1 MAVADVPENADA
13 DKGMSNSKK
22 IALTIILALLLAGF
36 SYGGY
41 SWWSGAPFRNAM
53 AMIEED
59 VDFSTLSKDDQK
71 ARFEKWRTLDKKL
84 TSDQKSQ
91 LNDAR
96 ERQYEKKDMQKLNTF
111 FAMTKAEQK
120 KQLVDEV
127 NRDEKRRIEGEAKR
141 KEWEAKRAQ
150 GNNQKV
156 AGAQGGGKGGNAD
169 GGKGGG
175 RGGNA
180 DGGKGGGNQPAA
192 GGKGAP
198 PAGGNQVAVVAGA
211 QGGGKVGNADG
222 GKGGGKGGAPGGAGA
237 GKAPDGANAAGRGQ
251 GGAPNAGGANGN
263 GQGGGNQPAAGGKG
277 APPAGGNQV
286 AVVAGAPQQGGR
298 PPSTPESRNKRTSDR
313 LDNSTPEYRAA
324 KMEYQKLR
332 DKTRAEMGIVTT
344 PGGGGR
350 PGGAPGG
357 GTPGGKRG

>member
-1 MAVADVPENADA
+1 MAVADVPENADTE
-13 DKGMSNSKK
+13 KGMSNSKK
-22 IALTIILALLLAGF
+22 ITLTIILALLLAGF
-36 SYGGY
+36 SYAGY
-41 SWWSGAPFRNAM
+41 SWWSEAPFRGALAM
-53 AMIEED
+53 VNED
-59 VDFSTLSKDDQK
+59 VDFSTLSKEDQK
-71 ARFEKWRTLDKKL
+71 ARFEKFRALDKKL

-150 GNNQKV
+150 GNNNQKV

-169 GGKGGG
+169 GGKGG
-175 RGGNA
+175 
-180 DGGKGGGNQPAA
+180 NQ
-192 GGKGAP
+192 
-198 PAGGNQVAVVAGA
+198 
-211 QGGGKVGNADG
+211 
-222 GKGGGKGGAPGGAGA
+222 
-237 GKAPDGANAAGRGQ
+237 
-251 GGAPNAGGANGN
+251 
-263 GQGGGNQPAAGGKG
+263 AGGKG

-298 PPSTPESRNKRTSDR
+298 PPSTPASRNKRTSDR

-332 DKTRAEMGIVTT
+332 DKTRADMGIVTT

>member
-1 MAVADVPENADA
+1 MAVADVPENAD
-13 DKGMSNSKK
+13 DNKGMSNSKK
-22 IALTIILALLLAGF
+22 ITLTIILALLLAGF

-41 SWWSGAPFRNAM
+41 SWWSGAPFRDAM

-96 ERQYEKKDMQKLNTF
+96 ERQYEKKDLQKLNTF

-150 GNNQKV
+150 GNNNQKV

-180 DGGKGGGNQPAA
+180 DGGKGGNQA

-198 PAGGNQVAVVAGA
+198 QAGGNQ
-211 QGGGKVGNADG
+211 
-222 GKGGGKGGAPGGAGA
+222 
-237 GKAPDGANAAGRGQ
+237 
-251 GGAPNAGGANGN
+251 
-263 GQGGGNQPAAGGKG
+263 
-277 APPAGGNQV
+277 
-286 AVVAGAPQQGGR
+286 VAGAPQQGGR

-332 DKTRAEMGIVTT
+332 DKTRADMGIVTT

-350 PGGAPGG
+350 PGGGAPQ
-357 GTPGGKRG
+357 TGGKRG

>member
-1 MAVADVPENADA
+1 MAVADVPENAD
-13 DKGMSNSKK
+13 DNQGMSNSKK

-71 ARFEKWRTLDKKL
+71 ARFEKFRALDKKL

-150 GNNQKV
+150 GNNNQKV
-156 AGAQGGGKGGNAD
+156 AGAQGGGKGGNAAGGNAA

-198 PAGGNQVAVVAGA
+198 PAGGNQVAV
-211 QGGGKVGNADG
+211 
-222 GKGGGKGGAPGGAGA
+222 
-237 GKAPDGANAAGRGQ
+237 
-251 GGAPNAGGANGN
+251 
-263 GQGGGNQPAAGGKG
+263 
-277 APPAGGNQV
+277 
-286 AVVAGAPQQGGR
+286 APQQGGR

-332 DKTRAEMGIVTT
+332 DKTRADMGIVTT

-350 PGGAPGG
+350 PGGGGAPGG
-357 GTPGGKRG
+357 APGGKRG

>member
-1 MAVADVPENADA
+1 MAVADVPENADTE
-13 DKGMSNSKK
+13 KGMSNSKK
-22 IALTIILALLLAGF
+22 ITLTIILALLLAGF
-36 SYGGY
+36 SYAGY
-41 SWWSGAPFRNAM
+41 SWWSEAPFRGALAM
-53 AMIEED
+53 VNED
-59 VDFSTLSKDDQK
+59 VDFSTLSKEDQK

-91 LNDAR
+91 VNDAR

-111 FAMTKAEQK
+111 FAMTKFEQK
-120 KQLVDEV
+120 KQLVEEV
-127 NRDEKRRIEGEAKR
+127 NREEKRRREFDAKR
-141 KEWEAKRAQ
+141 KEWEAKKAQ
-150 GNNQKV
+150 GNNNQKV

-180 DGGKGGGNQPAA
+180 DGGK
-192 GGKGAP
+192 
-198 PAGGNQVAVVAGA
+198 
-211 QGGGKVGNADG
+211 
-222 GKGGGKGGAPGGAGA
+222 
-237 GKAPDGANAAGRGQ
+237 
-251 GGAPNAGGANGN
+251 
-263 GQGGGNQPAAGGKG
+263 GGGNQPAAGGKG

>member
-13 DKGMSNSKK
+13 NKGMSNSNK
-22 IALTIILALLLAGF
+22 IALTIILALLLAGI
-36 SYGGY
+36 SYAGY
-41 SWWSGAPFRNAM
+41 SWWSEAPLRSAL

-59 VDFSTLSKDDQK
+59 VDFSTLSKEDQK
-71 ARFEKWRTLDKKL
+71 ARFEKWRNLDKKL

-91 LNDAR
+91 VNDAR

-127 NRDEKRRIEGEAKR
+127 NRDEKRRLESEARR

-150 GNNQKV
+150 GNNNQKV

-175 RGGNA
+175 
-180 DGGKGGGNQPAA
+180 GKGGGNQA
-192 GGKGAP
+192 G
-198 PAGGNQVAVVAGA
+198 AGGNQVAKA
-211 QGGGKVGNADG
+211 
-222 GKGGGKGGAPGGAGA
+222 AP
-237 GKAPDGANAAGRGQ
+237 
-251 GGAPNAGGANGN
+251 
-263 GQGGGNQPAAGGKG
+263 
-277 APPAGGNQV
+277 
-286 AVVAGAPQQGGR
+286 APQATR
-298 PPSTPESRNKRTSDR
+298 PPLTPESRNKRTSDR

-344 PGGGGR
+344 PGGGK
-350 PGGAPGG
+350 PGAPPQ
-357 GTPGGKRG
+357 TGGKRG

>member
-1 MAVADVPENADA
+1 MAVADVPENAD
-13 DKGMSNSKK
+13 DNKGMSNSKK
-22 IALTIILALLLAGF
+22 ITLTIILALLLAGF

-41 SWWSGAPFRNAM
+41 SWWSEAPLRSAL

-96 ERQYEKKDMQKLNTF
+96 ERQYEKKDLQKLNTF

-150 GNNQKV
+150 GNNNQKV

-180 DGGKGGGNQPAA
+180 DGGKGGNQA

-198 PAGGNQVAVVAGA
+198 QAGGNQ
-211 QGGGKVGNADG
+211 
-222 GKGGGKGGAPGGAGA
+222 
-237 GKAPDGANAAGRGQ
+237 
-251 GGAPNAGGANGN
+251 
-263 GQGGGNQPAAGGKG
+263 
-277 APPAGGNQV
+277 
-286 AVVAGAPQQGGR
+286 VAGAPQQGGR

-332 DKTRAEMGIVTT
+332 DKTRADMGIVTT

-350 PGGAPGG
+350 PGGGAPQ
-357 GTPGGKRG
+357 TGGKRG

>member
-1 MAVADVPENADA
+1 MAVADVPENADTE
-13 DKGMSNSKK
+13 KGMSNSKK
-22 IALTIILALLLAGF
+22 ITLTIILALLLAGF

-59 VDFSTLSKDDQK
+59 VDFSTLSKEDQK
-71 ARFEKWRTLDKKL
+71 ARFEKYRTLDKKL

-141 KEWEAKRAQ
+141 KEWEAKRPQ
-150 GNNQKV
+150 GNNNQKV

-211 QGGGKVGNADG
+211 
-222 GKGGGKGGAPGGAGA
+222 
-237 GKAPDGANAAGRGQ
+237 
-251 GGAPNAGGANGN
+251 
-263 GQGGGNQPAAGGKG
+263 
-277 APPAGGNQV
+277 
-286 AVVAGAPQQGGR
+286 PQQGGR
-298 PPSTPESRNKRTSDR
+298 PPSTPASRNKRTSDR

-332 DKTRAEMGIVTT
+332 DKTRADMGIVTT
-344 PGGGGR
+344 PGGGGK
-350 PGGAPGG
+350 PGGGAPQ
-357 GTPGGKRG
+357 TGGKRG

>member
-1 MAVADVPENADA
+1 MAVADVPENAD
-13 DKGMSNSKK
+13 DNKGMSNSKK
-22 IALTIILALLLAGF
+22 ITLTIILALLLAGF

-41 SWWSGAPFRNAM
+41 SWWSGAPFRDAM

-96 ERQYEKKDMQKLNTF
+96 ERQYEKKDLQKLNTF

-150 GNNQKV
+150 GNNNQKV

-198 PAGGNQVAVVAGA
+198 QAGGNQ
-211 QGGGKVGNADG
+211 
-222 GKGGGKGGAPGGAGA
+222 
-237 GKAPDGANAAGRGQ
+237 
-251 GGAPNAGGANGN
+251 
-263 GQGGGNQPAAGGKG
+263 
-277 APPAGGNQV
+277 
-286 AVVAGAPQQGGR
+286 VAGAPQQGGR

-332 DKTRAEMGIVTT
+332 DKTRADMGIVTT

-350 PGGAPGG
+350 PGGGAPQ
-357 GTPGGKRG
+357 TGGKRG

>member
-150 GNNQKV
+150 GNNNQKV

-180 DGGKGGGNQPAA
+180 DGGK
-192 GGKGAP
+192 
-198 PAGGNQVAVVAGA
+198 
-211 QGGGKVGNADG
+211 
-222 GKGGGKGGAPGGAGA
+222 
-237 GKAPDGANAAGRGQ
+237 
-251 GGAPNAGGANGN
+251 
-263 GQGGGNQPAAGGKG
+263 GGGNQPAAGGKG

>member
-1 MAVADVPENADA
+1 MAVADVPENTDA

-22 IALTIILALLLAGF
+22 ITLTIILALLLAGF

-41 SWWSGAPFRNAM
+41 SWWSEAPLRSAL

-91 LNDAR
+91 VNDAR
-96 ERQYEKKDMQKLNTF
+96 ERQYENKDMQKLNTF

-150 GNNQKV
+150 GNNNQKV
-156 AGAQGGGKGGNAD
+156 AGAQGGGKGGNA
-169 GGKGGG
+169 GGG

-211 QGGGKVGNADG
+211 
-222 GKGGGKGGAPGGAGA
+222 
-237 GKAPDGANAAGRGQ
+237 
-251 GGAPNAGGANGN
+251 
-263 GQGGGNQPAAGGKG
+263 
-277 APPAGGNQV
+277 
-286 AVVAGAPQQGGR
+286 PQQGGR
-298 PPSTPESRNKRTSDR
+298 PPSTPASRNKRTSDR

-332 DKTRAEMGIVTT
+332 DKTRADMGIVTT
-344 PGGGGR
+344 PGGGGK
-350 PGGAPGG
+350 PGGGAPQ
-357 GTPGGKRG
+357 TGGKRG

>member
-1 MAVADVPENADA
+1 MAVADVPENADTE
-13 DKGMSNSKK
+13 KGMSNSKK
-22 IALTIILALLLAGF
+22 ITLTIILALLLAGF

-59 VDFSTLSKDDQK
+59 VDFSTLSKEDQK

-91 LNDAR
+91 INDAR
-96 ERQYEKKDMQKLNTF
+96 ERQYEKKDLQKLNTF

-127 NRDEKRRIEGEAKR
+127 NRDEKRRIEWEAKR

-150 GNNQKV
+150 GNNNQKV
-156 AGAQGGGKGGNAD
+156 AGAQGGGKGGNAE
-169 GGKGGG
+169 GGKGG
-175 RGGNA
+175 
-180 DGGKGGGNQPAA
+180 NQ
-192 GGKGAP
+192 
-198 PAGGNQVAVVAGA
+198 AGGNQVAA
-211 QGGGKVGNADG
+211 
-222 GKGGGKGGAPGGAGA
+222 
-237 GKAPDGANAAGRGQ
+237 
-251 GGAPNAGGANGN
+251 
-263 GQGGGNQPAAGGKG
+263 
-277 APPAGGNQV
+277 
-286 AVVAGAPQQGGR
+286 APQQGGR

-324 KMEYQKLR
+324 KLEYQKLR

-344 PGGGGR
+344 PGGGK
-350 PGGAPGG
+350 PGGPPQ
-357 GTPGGKRG
+357 TGGKRG

>member
-36 SYGGY
+36 SYAGY
-41 SWWSGAPFRNAM
+41 SWWSEAPLRSAL

-59 VDFSTLSKDDQK
+59 VDFSTLSKEDQK

-91 LNDAR
+91 VNDAR

-127 NRDEKRRIEGEAKR
+127 NRDEKRRLESEARR

-150 GNNQKV
+150 GNNNQKV

-175 RGGNA
+175 
-180 DGGKGGGNQPAA
+180 GKGGGNQA

-198 PAGGNQVAVVAGA
+198 PAGGNQVAV
-211 QGGGKVGNADG
+211 
-222 GKGGGKGGAPGGAGA
+222 
-237 GKAPDGANAAGRGQ
+237 
-251 GGAPNAGGANGN
+251 
-263 GQGGGNQPAAGGKG
+263 
-277 APPAGGNQV
+277 
-286 AVVAGAPQQGGR
+286 APQQGGR

-350 PGGAPGG
+350 PGGGGGGAPGG
-357 GTPGGKRG
+357 APQTGGKRG

>member
-36 SYGGY
+36 SYAGY
-41 SWWSGAPFRNAM
+41 SCGSEAPLRSAL

-59 VDFSTLSKDDQK
+59 VDFSTMSKEDQK

-91 LNDAR
+91 VNDAR

-127 NRDEKRRIEGEAKR
+127 NRDEKRRLESEARR

-150 GNNQKV
+150 GNNNQKV
-156 AGAQGGGKGGNAD
+156 GGGKGGNA
-169 GGKGGG
+169 
-175 RGGNA
+175 N
-180 DGGKGGGNQPAA
+180 
-192 GGKGAP
+192 
-198 PAGGNQVAVVAGA
+198 
-211 QGGGKVGNADG
+211 
-222 GKGGGKGGAPGGAGA
+222 GGGKGGNGNGGAGGAPGG
-237 GKAPDGANAAGRGQ
+237 
-251 GGAPNAGGANGN
+251 
-263 GQGGGNQPAAGGKG
+263 NQAV
-277 APPAGGNQV
+277 AGGNLV
-286 AVVAGAPQQGGR
+286 AKAAPAPQPTR

-344 PGGGGR
+344 PGGGK
-350 PGGAPGG
+350 PGGPPQ
-357 GTPGGKRG
+357 TGGKRG

>member
-36 SYGGY
+36 SYAGY
-41 SWWSGAPFRNAM
+41 SWWSEAPLRSAL

-59 VDFSTLSKDDQK
+59 VDFSTLSKEDQK
-71 ARFEKWRTLDKKL
+71 ARFEKWRTIDKKL

-91 LNDAR
+91 VNDAR

-127 NRDEKRRIEGEAKR
+127 NRDEKRRLESEARR

-150 GNNQKV
+150 GNNNQKV

-175 RGGNA
+175 
-180 DGGKGGGNQPAA
+180 GKGGGNQA

-198 PAGGNQVAVVAGA
+198 PAGGNQVAV
-211 QGGGKVGNADG
+211 
-222 GKGGGKGGAPGGAGA
+222 
-237 GKAPDGANAAGRGQ
+237 
-251 GGAPNAGGANGN
+251 
-263 GQGGGNQPAAGGKG
+263 
-277 APPAGGNQV
+277 
-286 AVVAGAPQQGGR
+286 APQQGGR

-350 PGGAPGG
+350 PGGGGGGAPGG
-357 GTPGGKRG
+357 APQTGGKRG